1 MLAQKL
7 GWRWIFWFL
16 VILTGTYL
24 VIVLFLLPETQR
36 KIVGNGSVPAR
47 GVHRSAFDFFTR
59 NRKAKRDQEQGTIDR
74 RKHHIP
80 NPFKCILMLRS
91 KGNLAVIMIGSITYV
106 VKMMLQTSLAAQCT
120 GVYNLDYLQAGLI
133 YLPSGVGGAIASYTT
148 GMRENM
154 PGTGTTI
161 YDLFGVNLEQA
172 ASSTEI

>member
-1 MLAQKL
+1 VLAQKL

-47 GVHRSAFDFFTR
+47 GIHRSAFDSFTR
-59 NRKAKRDQEQGTIDR
+59 NRKAKGDQERGTVDR

-120 GVYNLDYLQAGLI
+120 GVYNLNYLQAGLI

-148 GMRENM
+148 GMREYI
-154 PGTGTTI
+154 PGIGTKI
-161 YDLFGVNLEQA
+161 CDFFSADLEQA
-172 ASSTEI
+172 GSSTEI